1 MGPDEGYICLT
12 TETIKIKKFKKQI
25 SIKIIDS
32 FTVNCGSEQRRKA
45 SCLLIWT
52 YNFIGKN
59 QSEILSTKNIDKN
72 FLSIS
77 KLMHGVAC
85 SVSNPWG
92 IRSIVE
98 EEPLKFKW
106 AELCFNKIQQA
117 WPECHIRYYLTTW
130 VALSCSRGTWN
141 YCQ

>member
-59 QSEILSTKNIDKN
+59 QSEILSTKK
-72 FLSIS
+72 
-77 KLMHGVAC
+77 H
-85 SVSNPWG
+85 
-92 IRSIVE
+92 
-98 EEPLKFKW
+98 
-106 AELCFNKIQQA
+106 
-117 WPECHIRYYLTTW
+117 
-130 VALSCSRGTWN
+130 
-141 YCQ
+141 